1 MADFIYKISPN
12 IVLGPYTASRI
23 PQYAKEWGSRFMVV
37 MDPILKEVNL
47 ADKILQPLKERQLD
61 YFVFDDLHDGA
72 NTEEVTQAL
81 TLARQGYVHGI
92 IAVGGAKAMHAG
104 AAVAALFHEEQA
116 VYAYV
121 EGAALASSPLP
132 LICIPTTIRAPYV
145 FTGSLP
151 LIDSRS
157 HLLKLLKTQSSVCKL
172 VLWDPNLSLTL
183 TENQK
188 ASIAIESL
196 CIAAESYISQKANFF
211 SDMFAEKAVELMGY
225 GLDGVNT
232 LDITTPAEQL
242 LAEAGCMASLAS
254 ASSAVGAAGL
264 LALAI
269 NARFKISRS
278 LVTAILFPFIIED
291 AGKFKTDRI
300 ERLARIMNVIPEEAY
315 KEQAVQMF
323 AENIRQRLAKANLP
337 VRLKELSLS
346 IEQLALA
353 AEDAGQ
359 LDLVNTLQRSMSAD
373 DLFELIK
380 QAY

>member
-81 TLARQGYVHGI
+81 TLARQGYVRGI
-92 IAVGGAKAMHAG
+92 IAVGGARALHAG

-121 EGAALASSPLP
+121 EGAAPASSPLP

-157 HLLKLLKTQSSVCKL
+157 RLLKLLKTQSSVCKL
-172 VLWDPNLSLTL
+172 VLW
-183 TENQK
+183 
-188 ASIAIESL
+188 
-196 CIAAESYISQKANFF
+196 
-211 SDMFAEKAVELMGY
+211 AV
-225 GLDGVNT
+225 
-232 LDITTPAEQL
+232 
-242 LAEAGCMASLAS
+242 S
-254 ASSAVGAAGL
+254 
-264 LALAI
+264 
-269 NARFKISRS
+269 
-278 LVTAILFPFIIED
+278 
-291 AGKFKTDRI
+291 
-300 ERLARIMNVIPEEAY
+300 
-315 KEQAVQMF
+315 
-323 AENIRQRLAKANLP
+323 
-337 VRLKELSLS
+337 
-346 IEQLALA
+346 
-353 AEDAGQ
+353 
-359 LDLVNTLQRSMSAD
+359 
-373 DLFELIK
+373 
-380 QAY
+380 